1 MSDQIHHLRVV
12 LAVVPTVDV
21 GEGEGNGDIQN
32 ATECMCY
39 TV

>member
-1 MSDQIHHLRVV
+1 MCDQIHHLRVV

-32 ATECMCY
+32 VSECTCN